1 MRPGRIRYV
10 ARSYTLGR
18 REHVGIYDRER
29 AAWPVLTGG
38 LPVPQSFGSE
48 AEAQAWADENLNR

>member
-10 ARSYTLGR
+10 ARSYT
-18 REHVGIYDRER
+18 
-29 AAWPVLTGG
+29 